1 MGVEREEKLRTAW
14 NSDKRAIT
22 SAEKGRQSLERLP
35 GASVHL
41 RDHMAYGRV
50 LDAESRSE
58 GVEGGKRVQTARNM
72 DGEAFKA

>member
-1 MGVEREEKLRTAW
+1 M
-14 NSDKRAIT
+14 
-22 SAEKGRQSLERLP
+22 ERLP

-41 RDHMAYGRV
+41 RDHTAYGRV

-58 GVEGGKRVQTARNM
+58 GVEGEKRVKTARNM